1 LKLETPIKVREAV
14 ASDRHAAEEVTRV
27 AFAENR
33 AIYEPTLLARE
44 RASSD
49 AEDFVRLVAA
59 GADDAVIGTLLYR
72 VEGDCLHV
80 RALAVHPGW
89 RGRAPTNQLRR
100 RPEARARNHRD
111 EEPMTV
117 TDEAIETALDIVREE
132 CLRHEV
138 FVCVE
143 CLTHALA
150 RRLATEPQIERAAL
164 GALDDAVVDGA
175 GERTM
180 SFANRDETLSDL

>member
-1 LKLETPIKVREAV
+1 
-14 ASDRHAAEEVTRV
+14 
-27 AFAENR
+27 
-33 AIYEPTLLARE
+33 
-44 RASSD
+44 
-49 AEDFVRLVAA
+49 
-59 GADDAVIGTLLYR
+59 
-72 VEGDCLHV
+72 
-80 RALAVHPGW
+80 
-89 RGRAPTNQLRR
+89 
-100 RPEARARNHRD
+100 
-111 EEPMTV
+111 MTV

-132 CLRHEV
+132 CLRHGV